1 MRRTGT
7 TVMVALLAVLLL
19 AAGCGSDDEDE
30 AAAVQYKVLGGR
42 LVWCSGGAEEMAVP
56 GSASSIGNN
65 AFNNCGAIGTL
76 TIPASVTD
84 IMRHTFSGVKVGKII
99 FGGTVEKW
107 AAMAEQDGFGETL
120 DGTPVICSDGE
131 WRWTAPAEP
140 EQPAEPDDPWE
151 IKDGVFVRYTGSATN
166 ETIPS
171 NVTAIAGGAFAG
183 HTELERVVIPAGVT
197 EIAPGA
203 FAGSGI
209 TEIEY
214 KGDLSAWNELVEASG
229 IADEL
234 DGITVTCD
242 GEVWTPA
249 HTHTWGETY
258 TSGGADGH
266 YRTCT
271 ECGEH
276 STTKPHTYDG
286 TPLADGGNGHYQTCT
301 AAGCNVHS
309 ATVAHEYEYSDD
321 GTTHTM
327 TCADCN
333 HTKSEA
339 HAYGG
344 EEYTDAGHVKTCAGC
359 GHTETAQHAWGET
372 FTSGDNGH
380 YKTCTTADCNAH
392 SATVE
397 HTWGGETHTSAGGHY
412 QLCTAAGC
420 GARSGF
426 DQHTYG
432 GTPLADGDG
441 GHYQSCTL
449 AGCEARS
456 ETEPHN
462 YAYADGGSTTHTM
475 SCADC
480 NYTKS
485 EEHEYSGE
493 TYTDA
498 GHTKTCAGCGHTETA
513 QHAWG
518 ETYTSG
524 GTDGHYKTCTTADC
538 GAHSETEAHTYGA
551 TYTDN
556 GSGKH
561 YQTCSVCHGQSTAV
575 AHTYDGY
582 TDDENGKHYQTCAV
596 CGGMSDPVSHDYEY
610 KDSADGTHTIT
621 CTKCEYSKT
630 EEHRYKDGT
639 CLDCKCP
646 HIIYLNSSSGSD
658 TNSGLTAS
666 KAVKTLSKAIEL
678 FESQGAQKI
687 MVCAAYTLPS
697 DESTLLDRAGKEHL
711 TLVRYDGSSDVSD
724 CFLGTLLTI
733 SQGNVTITN
742 VTLDGTLKSYSTD
755 ELLSISGSGTEVTL
769 GDDAI
774 ICNNSDSGVCVSS
787 YNGKF
792 KMTGGAITGNRTSF
806 GGGGVKISYGTF
818 EMSGGI
824 ISGNSGG
831 YGGGVDIGTK
841 SGCKFTMSGGE
852 ISGNYA
858 KRGAGVNVSKGLY
871 TGTFEMSG
879 GTISEN
885 QSYGTGDSDGGGGV
899 YVSGEFTMSGGEI
912 TGNTAKSQG
921 GGVFV
926 KTGGTFTP
934 GGTVSGNTPDE
945 VYTAP

>member
-1 MRRTGT
+1 MRRTYT
-7 TVMVALLAVLLL
+7 TVMVALLAALLL
-19 AAGCGSDDEDE
+19 AAGCGDGDDADE
-30 AAAVQYKVLGGR
+30 TAVQYKVLGGR

-56 GSASSIGNN
+56 GNASSIGNN
-65 AFNNCGAIGTL
+65 AFGNCGSIGTL
-76 TIPASVTD
+76 TIPASVTH
-84 IMRHTFSGVKVGKII
+84 IMRHTFSGVRVGKII
-99 FGGTVEKW
+99 FGGTVGEW

-131 WRWTAPAEP
+131 WRWTRPAVP
-140 EQPAEPDDPWE
+140 VTPNDWQ
-151 IKDGVFVRYTGSATN
+151 ITDGVLVRYSGSATN

-171 NVTAIAGGAFAG
+171 NVTAIAGGAFEG

-197 EIAPGA
+197 AIAPGA

-214 KGDLSAWNELVEASG
+214 KGDLSAWNELVEASD

-234 DGITVTCD
+234 AGITVTCD
-242 GEVWTPA
+242 GEIWTPA

-258 TSGGADGH
+258 TNDGADGH

-271 ECGEH
+271 GCGGH

-321 GTTHTM
+321 GDTHTM
-327 TCADCN
+327 TCPACN
-333 HTKSEA
+333 HTKTEP

-344 EEYTDAGHVKTCAGC
+344 ETCTDAGHTKTCAGC
-359 GHTETAQHAWGET
+359 GHTETMPHVWGDAYT
-372 FTSGDNGH
+372 DGGTGGH
-380 YKTCTTADCNAH
+380 YKTCTAAGCNAH

-513 QHAWG
+513 QYAWG

-561 YQTCSVCHGQSTAV
+561 YQTCSVCHGQSTAVAHTYDGYTDDKNGKHYQVCSVCSAKSEAV

-666 KAVKTLSKAIEL
+666 KAVKTLTKAIEL

-711 TLVRYDGSSDVSD
+711 TLMRYTGSSDVSD
-724 CFLGTLLTI
+724 RFLGTLLTI

-742 VTLDGTLKSYSTD
+742 VTLDGTIIGYATD

-774 ICNNSDSGVCVSS
+774 ICNNSYSGVCVSS

-806 GGGGVKISYGTF
+806 GGGGVEISYGTF

-831 YGGGVDIGTK
+831 SYGGGVDIGTK

-852 ISGNYA
+852 ITGNTS
-858 KRGAGVNVSKGLY
+858 V
-871 TGTFEMSG
+871 TM
-879 GTISEN
+879 
-885 QSYGTGDSDGGGGV
+885 GGGV
-899 YVSGEFTMSGGEI
+899 Y
-912 TGNTAKSQG
+912 
-921 GGVFV
+921 V

>member
-1 MRRTGT
+1 MRRTHRKILFA
-7 TVMVALLAVLLL
+7 VLAALLL
-19 AAGCGSDDEDE
+19 AAGCGSESEDE
-30 AAAVQYKVLGGR
+30 TAAVQYKVLGGR

-65 AFNNCGAIGTL
+65 AFSNCGTIGTL
-76 TIPASVTD
+76 TIPASVTH
-84 IMRHTFSGVKVGKII
+84 IMRHTFSGVRVGKII
-99 FGGTVEKW
+99 FGGTVAEW
-107 AAMAEQDGFGETL
+107 VDMADQDGFGESL

-131 WRWTAPAEP
+131 WRWIRPAVP

-151 IKDGVFVRYTGSATN
+151 IEDGVFVRYTGSATN

-171 NVTAIAGGAFAG
+171 NVTAIAGGAFEG

-197 EIAPGA
+197 AIAPGA

-214 KGDLSAWNELVEASG
+214 KGTTAEWDALVEAGG

-234 DGITVTCD
+234 DGITVKCSD
-242 GEVWTPA
+242 GTWTPA
-249 HTHTWGETY
+249 HIHAWGETY
-258 TSGGADGH
+258 TNGGEGGH
-266 YRTCT
+266 YKTCT
-271 ECGEH
+271 ECDGHSATEEH
-276 STTKPHTYDG
+276 TWGG
-286 TPLADGGNGHYQTCT
+286 TPQADGDGGHYLTCT
-301 AAGCNVHS
+301 AAGCGARS
-309 ATVAHEYEYSDD
+309 ETVAHEYEYSDGGD
-321 GTTHTM
+321 THTM

-333 HTKSEA
+333 HTKSEE
-339 HAYGG
+339 HAYSG
-344 EEYTDAGHVKTCAGC
+344 ETYTDAGHTKTCARC
-359 GHTETAQHAWGET
+359 GHTETTPHVWSDT
-372 FTSGDNGH
+372 YTSGDNGH
-380 YKTCTTADCNAH
+380 YKTCTAAGCNAH

-498 GHTKTCAGCGHTETA
+498 GHTKTCTGCGHTETA

-646 HIIYLNSSSGSD
+646 HIIYLNSSSGD
-658 TNSGLTAS
+658 DANSGLTAS

-687 MVCAAYTLPS
+687 MVCAAYRLPS

-711 TLVRYDGSSDVSD
+711 TLVRYDGSSDVSGS
-724 CFLGTLLTI
+724 FTKYLLTI
-733 SQGNVTITN
+733 SQGDVTITN
-742 VTLDGTLKSYSTD
+742 VTLDGNKENVSATGT
-755 ELLSISGSGTEVTL
+755 LLSISGSTTVVTL
-769 GDDAI
+769 GDGATV
-774 ICNNSDSGVCVSS
+774 CNNKKVGYGGGVYISDGSLTMDGGAVTGNEASNGYSAGGVCVSS
-787 YNGKF
+787 GTFTMKHG
-792 KMTGGAITGNRTSF
+792 TISGNTTTAN
-806 GGGGVKISYGTF
+806 GGGVYVNKGT
-818 EMSGGI
+818 
-824 ISGNSGG
+824 
-831 YGGGVDIGTK
+831 
-841 SGCKFTMSGGE
+841 FTMSGGE
-852 ISGNYA
+852 ISGNN
-858 KRGAGVNVSKGLY
+858 AGC
-871 TGTFEMSG
+871 
-879 GTISEN
+879 
-885 QSYGTGDSDGGGGV
+885 GGGV
-899 YVSGEFTMSGGEI
+899 YVEEYGSFTQTS
-912 TGNTAKSQG
+912 
-921 GGVFV
+921 
-926 KTGGTFTP
+926 
-934 GGTVSGNTPDE
+934 GTVSGNSPDD
-945 VYTAP
+945 VYP